1 MGPPSRESPGIETQ
15 RDPSTGATQLR
26 TDLGLLSLALIWGVN
41 FPFIKVA
48 LAELHPLAF
57 NALRFPLAAL
67 VLFLLIRRRRGRHP
81 PIRKEDWPLLFALG
95 VLGNIA
101 YQLLFIFGLD
111 ATLAG
116 NAAILLATTPVWT
129 TLFST
134 MLGHERPP
142 LTTWLGIAATLVGM
156 ALVVGGGSR
165 VMGIEVE
172 ALTGD
177 MMMVAASVIWS
188 VYTVGGRDLTRRY
201 GALRVT
207 GWTLWVGTVGLVA
220 MGLPHL
226 ARTSFG
232 QISIIAWASV
242 AYAGI
247 FALGVAY
254 TLWYN
259 GVRRLGSSATAIYSN
274 LVPVVAL
281 VAAWLWL
288 GERPTLVQLLGAGA
302 IIGGITVARMYR
314 RGRPIPA
321 LPPTE

>member
-1 MGPPSRESPGIETQ
+1 M
-15 RDPSTGATQLR
+15 
-26 TDLGLLSLALIWGVN
+26 GLLSLSLIWGVN
-41 FPFIKVA
+41 FPVIKVA

-67 VLFLLIRRRRGRHP
+67 VLFVLVRRRRRPGP

-95 VLGNIA
+95 ILGNIG

-134 MLGHERPP
+134 VLGHERPP
-142 LTTWLGIAATLVGM
+142 LATWLGIFATLGGM
-156 ALVVGGGSR
+156 VLVVGGGSR
-165 VMGIEVE
+165 AIGFEE
-172 ALTGD
+172 QALTGD
-177 MMMVAASVIWS
+177 VMMIAAAVVWS
-188 VYTVGGRDLTRRY
+188 AYTVGGRDLTRRY

-207 GWTLWVGTVGLVA
+207 GWTLWVGTAGLVA
-220 MGLPHL
+220 IGIPHL
-226 ARTSFG
+226 TRTELSEV
-232 QISIIAWASV
+232 SPLAWAGV
-242 AYAGI
+242 AYAGV

-259 GVRRLGSSATAIYSN
+259 GVRRLGSTTTALYSN

-288 GERPTLVQLLGAGA
+288 GERPSLVQLVGAAA
-302 IIGGITVARMYR
+302 IIAGITAARVYR
-314 RGRPIPA
+314 PAPAVPA

>member
-1 MGPPSRESPGIETQ
+1 M
-15 RDPSTGATQLR
+15 
-26 TDLGLLSLALIWGVN
+26 N
-41 FPFIKVA
+41 FPVIKVA

-67 VLFLLIRRRRGRHP
+67 VLFVLVRRRRGPGP

-95 VLGNIA
+95 VLGNIG

-129 TLFST
+129 TLFSSV
-134 MLGHERPP
+134 LGHERPSVA
-142 LTTWLGIAATLVGM
+142 TWSGILATLVGM
-156 ALVVGGGSR
+156 VLVVGGGSR
-165 VMGIEVE
+165 
-172 ALTGD
+172 ALGFEEDSLVGD
-177 MMMVAASVIWS
+177 LMMIAAAVVWS
-188 VYTVGGRDLTRRY
+188 AYTVGGRDLTRRY

-207 GWTLWVGTVGLVA
+207 GWTVWVGTVGLVA

-226 ARTSFG
+226 ARTSLGEVSFL
-232 QISIIAWASV
+232 AWAGV
-242 AYAGI
+242 AYAGV

-259 GVRRLGSSATAIYSN
+259 GVRRLGSTATALYSN

-288 GERPTLVQLLGAGA
+288 GERPSLMQLAGA
-302 IIGGITVARMYR
+302 AAIIAGITVARIYR
-314 RGRPIPA
+314 PA
-321 LPPTE
+321 PTVPAVPPTE